1 MKIKTAT
8 TIFEVLASEVR
19 LSIFR
24 LLVKYA
30 PEGLVAGEISQM
42 LDIPKTNLSFHLK
55 NIMYSGLV
63 SMEREGRN
71 TRYRAN
77 IPLMLETI
85 AYLASECCSGN
96 SAHCQPYLAEGGIEP
111 EFLSVYCQKQTYDTE
126 ITTMDTADK
135 TKSSEDVKETVR
147 AGYAAIATGQRSCCC
162 SSQRGSQVSFLVFI
176 SCFLFFILYFLFL
189 LFCPVILFL
198 QAQKKSCKTAP
209 FPQAPHGHCPFGP

>member
-63 SMEREGRN
+63 SMEREGVRMLFRQFCPLPAVLGGR
-71 TRYRAN
+71 RYR
-77 IPLMLETI
+77 T
-85 AYLASECCSGN
+85 
-96 SAHCQPYLAEGGIEP
+96 GIFIGLLP
-111 EFLSVYCQKQTYDTE
+111 
-126 ITTMDTADK
+126 K
-135 TKSSEDVKETVR
+135 TNV
-147 AGYAAIATGQRSCCC
+147 
-162 SSQRGSQVSFLVFI
+162 
-176 SCFLFFILYFLFL
+176 
-189 LFCPVILFL
+189 
-198 QAQKKSCKTAP
+198 
-209 FPQAPHGHCPFGP
+209 